1 MRYILILVLLTLSLY
16 AKDEESC
23 YTIQL
28 LSKDSTQS
36 NIDALTAQEFPQEC
50 MLMEIGS
57 YITVRCGCY
66 EEMSRANEKL
76 PELKSEYEYA
86 YLARTYKY
94 RFEQGNTK
102 IKPVLS
108 TPVIK
113 EEVLEIKK
121 SSKSRFS
128 GNAYRSSSDD
138 ELKLILSAFLYNS
151 DVENAYQTAKIG
163 YKKNP
168 SSHYWNQKMAETSRW
183 TGRTDES
190 IGYMMFAYKAR
201 GGDKEQEELITYGKS
216 IYQYEKIEYLVVE
229 KARKN
234 PTKENIDDVIDIY
247 SKTGSPE
254 KSIAFLDEQY
264 QKNPDQNI
272 YLTQMLKLYL
282 EIGDLDSAK
291 RVVNIMEEKE
301 LYSLENSILISS
313 YYYLNGDMQESY
325 DVLLLCSDEEKN
337 SDLEYNKLLSDIS
350 WYIQDYPTGAKAS
363 KRLMQ
368 QEKAR
373 LVDYERIIYIYRK
386 KDAEL
391 VYRASKESYQK
402 HKLSYL
408 FYGYANSALE
418 LKKFDTLRESIVK
431 IDKSDSS
438 LKKDTLFWIIKSKVY
453 EHFNESELRREALD
467 KVISMDPN
475 NQQNRVTLF
484 YFFME
489 SGLNDELSTTMR
501 EMSEDK
507 KLNPAFYM
515 PMASA
520 YMYLQDIDSANY
532 YMQKLIVLNHPD
544 TQTLEFKFL
553 MAYIYQAQDNEQ
565 GYKKQMLEIGED
577 LDAKSKR
584 APAVL
589 QTNNFLSY
597 YLRSAMYT
605 IEAQRFQNLLEESK
619 EYLTKKNYDEIS
631 YSWAVY
637 NNADEKSHEIY
648 QNIQDK
654 EVWLRFSNALMFKNH
669 TEIEN
674 IFDAYLASSTMGNIS
689 PQLAEDGQVA
699 AGQTVAFDSL
709 ESNSYSLTAYQQHLT
724 LSRERSDEFDAHVA
738 YYNRDP
744 LLQKYIKTK
753 NSTYISRGWYV
764 LAEANYFENSII
776 DDEFLVYT
784 PSKILQGAL
793 GIRRIYDRGYIE
805 FKGGIK
811 DAQETYNAFS
821 VLLNHRLST
830 DLNLIVGYD
839 INKDAMDTIPLIL
852 AGKKDTIT
860 LDLTWSLFHSTA
872 INFLYE
878 YNEFSS
884 QDEVDIGDGHYGRV
898 SATKQFRLGYP
909 DWTMGTY
916 VDFGIYDEIE
926 GAHGV
931 LDKIDNGL
939 FSHLPEDFYT
949 VGATFTLGMQNAR
962 AYTRVWR
969 PYLSVTP
976 YFDSPTESINYS
988 FDVGY
993 GGALL
998 HQDHLSVGA
1007 TYAESVFG
1015 TSQSTFE
1022 IYLKYQFLYTN
1033 P

>member
-1 MRYILILVLLTLSLY
+1 MRYILLYFLLTFTLF
-16 AKDEESC
+16 AKDSRSC
-23 YTIQL
+23 YTVQL
-28 LSKDSTQS
+28 VSQEKSQSSIDKLSKHSYPKS
-36 NIDALTAQEFPQEC
+36 C
-50 MLMEIGS
+50 KLMEIGRVV
-57 YITVRCGCY
+57 TVRCGCY
-66 EEMSRANEKL
+66 NKIEEAKEIL
-76 PELKSEYEYA
+76 PVLKKEYKNA
-86 YLARTYKY
+86 YIATTYRY
-94 RFEQGNTK
+94 RFDKKYTAPKQRVKENIQERVLPTK
-102 IKPVLS
+102 EKRK
-108 TPVIK
+108 TFN
-113 EEVLEIKK
+113 K
-121 SSKSRFS
+121 SSE
-128 GNAYRSSSDD
+128 N
-138 ELKLILSAFLYNS
+138 ELKLMLQAFLYS
-151 DVENAYQTAKIG
+151 GDVEDAYKTATIG
-163 YKKNP
+163 YRNNP
-168 SSHYWNQKMAETSRW
+168 SSFYWNKKMADITRW

-190 IGYMMFAYKAR
+190 MKYMLFLYSAKK
-201 GGDKEQEELITYGKS
+201 DKKTRDDIIKYGIS
-216 IYQYEKIEYLVVE
+216 VYQYEKIENFVVD
-229 KARKN
+229 KARSN
-234 PTKENIDDVIDIY
+234 PTKENIDAVIYIY
-247 SKTGSPE
+247 NKIGTPE
-254 KSIAFLDEQY
+254 KSIAFLSELY
-264 QKNPDQNI
+264 QKNPDQNL
-272 YLTQMLKLYL
+272 YLTQILKLYL
-282 EIGDLDSAK
+282 ELGDLDGAK
-291 RVVNIMEEKE
+291 NIVNIMKTKE
-301 LYSLENSILISS
+301 LYSLENSSLMSS
-313 YYYLNGDMQESY
+313 YYYLSGNMQLSY
-325 DVLLLCSDEEKN
+325 NVLLLCSDKEKN

-350 WYIQDYPTGAKAS
+350 WYIQDYPTGAEAS
-363 KRLMQ
+363 KRLMDLDS
-368 QEKAR
+368 AR
-373 LVDYERIIYIYRK
+373 LVDYERIIYNYRK

-391 VYRASKESYQK
+391 VYRASKEAYTK
-402 HKLSYL
+402 YKLPYL
-408 FYGYANSALE
+408 FYEYANLALE
-418 LKKFDTLRESIVK
+418 LKKFDTLKESIEN
-431 IDKSDSS
+431 IDKTDSS
-438 LKKDTLFWIIKSKVY
+438 LKEETFFWIIKSKVY
-453 EHFNESELRREALD
+453 KHFNENQLRREALS
-467 KVISMDPN
+467 KVIAMDPD

-489 SGLNDELSTTMR
+489 SGLDNELRAAMNDMA
-501 EMSEDK
+501 EDK
-507 KLNPAFYM
+507 NLNSAFYM

-520 YMYLQDIDSANY
+520 YMYLQDIDRANY
-532 YMQKLIVLNHPD
+532 YAQKLILSNHPD
-544 TQTLEFKFL
+544 SHTIDFKFL
-553 MAYIYQAQDNEQ
+553 MAYIYQAQDNEIA
-565 GYKKQMLEIGED
+565 YKERMLEIVKE
-577 LDAKSKR
+577 LDEKYKNT
-584 APAVL
+584 PAL
-589 QTNNFLSY
+589 FKTNNFLSY
-597 YLRSAMYT
+597 YLRSAMFT
-605 IEAQRFQNLLEESK
+605 IKAEEFQNLLENSK
-619 EYLTKKNYDEIS
+619 KYLTQKNYDEIS

-637 NNADEKSHEIY
+637 NKADEKSHQIF
-648 QNIQDK
+648 QTILNK
-654 EVWLRFSNALMFKNH
+654 EMWLRFSNALMFQNH
-669 TEIEN
+669 SEIEN
-674 IFDAYLASSTMGNIS
+674 IFDAYLTSSTMGNVS

-699 AGQTVAFDSL
+699 LGQTVAFDSMQ
-709 ESNSYSLTAYQQHLT
+709 SNSYSLTAYNQHLT
-724 LSRERSDEFDAHVA
+724 LSRKRSDEFDTHVA

-753 NSTYISRGWYV
+753 NSTYISRGWYLLTEV
-764 LAEANYFENSII
+764 SYFENSII
-776 DDEFLVYT
+776 DDEFLLYT
-784 PSKILQGAL
+784 PDKIIQGAL
-793 GIRRIYDRGYIE
+793 GVRKLYDRGYIE
-805 FKGGIK
+805 FHGGIK
-811 DAQETYNAFS
+811 DAEETYNAFS
-821 VLLNHRLST
+821 LLLSHRLST